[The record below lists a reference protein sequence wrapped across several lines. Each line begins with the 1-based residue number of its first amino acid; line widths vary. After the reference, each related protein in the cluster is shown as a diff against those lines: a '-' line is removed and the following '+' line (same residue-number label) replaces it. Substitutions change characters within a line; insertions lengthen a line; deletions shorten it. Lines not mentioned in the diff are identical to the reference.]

1 MPNSSPAFRESVL
14 SNSIPSFLFAH
25 SISHPQT
32 IAKSIE
38 QYATQLE
45 GMFIDEMFPRKA
57 DEALD
62 QDVARPSAWL
72 TKAKLVV
79 QGDKK
84 VEPFEFQAAV
94 RLLFRPA
101 PNFAHFLSL
110 QSCIKLN
117 NIQAARRL
125 LDTMYNSLDAD
136 KVSRIVE
143 INTPPPLPTADSAP
157 PRFLFTVKIVLAENL
172 SPPSGNSRTK
182 KLDPFLILSDPAGYR
197 VAKTRTLYETN
208 DPRWDETLDVSVK
221 GDLWLRATVY
231 HRNLVDH
238 HDHVG
243 CAYIHLDPR
252 KFSDFLAQDVW
263 FRLEDQNRQPLEGRL
278 LLRISMEGEKDDI
291 QFYFGRAFRSLKRA
305 EGDMVRT
312 MVDKVRSSSF
322 LLVLSRLLTLP

>member
-1 MPNSSPAFRESVL
+1 M
-14 SNSIPSFLFAH
+14 
-25 SISHPQT
+25 
-32 IAKSIE
+32 
-38 QYATQLE
+38 
-45 GMFIDEMFPRKA
+45 
-57 DEALD
+57 
-62 QDVARPSAWL
+62 
-72 TKAKLVV
+72 
-79 QGDKK
+79 
-84 VEPFEFQAAV
+84 
-94 RLLFRPA
+94 
-101 PNFAHFLSL
+101 

-125 LDTMYNSLDAD
+125 LDTMYNTLDAD
-136 KVSRIVE
+136 RVSRIVE
-143 INTPPPLPTADSAP
+143 INTPPTPPNAPTSP
-157 PRFLFTVKIVLAENL
+157 PRYLFTVKIVLCENL
-172 SPPSGNSRTK
+172 SPPTGNSRTK

-208 DPRWDETLDVSVK
+208 DPRWDETLDISVK

-231 HRNLVDH
+231 NRNLVDH

-263 FRLEDQNRQPLEGRL
+263 YRLEDQSRRPLDSRL

-312 MVDKVRSSSF
+312 MVDKASRAIRACRERSLTMLSSHRCRH
-322 LLVLSRLLTLP
+322 LCATTSRTRTSGRC